1 MKRPGAKHYQQ
12 MDVETGLS
20 DASPHQLITL
30 LFDGLLSRLAIAKGC
45 MVRGDYETKAHALG
59 AAFSILAG
67 LQDALDKERG
77 GEVAENLDDLYDY
90 MTRRVF
96 AAGLAN
102 DPQMIDEVCG
112 LVRTV
117 KSGWVASRQE
127 VA

>member
-1 MKRPGAKHYQQ
+1 MNRPGAKHYQQ
-12 MDVETGLS
+12 MNVQTSLS
-20 DASPHQLITL
+20 DASPHQLIAL

-45 MVRGDYETKAHALG
+45 MDRGDYEGKSNALG

-77 GEVAENLDDLYDY
+77 GDVADNMDSLYDY

-96 AAGLAN
+96 AAGVAN
-102 DPQMIDEVCG
+102 DPQIIDEVCG

-117 KSGWVASRQE
+117 KSGWMAIKEE